1 MSTEA
6 WDALK
11 ASYRIGDLTMPC
23 CSGIAIPKTS
33 PNGHHFFA
41 HHVGECTSAP
51 ETIWHLNA
59 KVLVTDALRNLGIE
73 CQPER
78 QGGISDKKWIADIF
92 FTYAGREIVVELQHS
107 YQTLAAYR
115 KRQKRYEEY
124 GLECYWLLYQPRFY
138 PLAKSIVK
146 WRIRHEFGGRFPEES
161 IFACVSDLPALILE
175 TEPNP
180 IVRGAG
186 RSSAALHEWLRGV
199 LCQRFQWKNG
209 LWDLLEDPEHSVANR
224 LLAESEPT

>member
-1 MSTEA
+1 MDTIS
-6 WDALK
+6 
-11 ASYRIGDLTMPC
+11 SRTMWVNARPPQRRY
-23 CSGIAIPKTS
+23 GTS
-33 PNGHHFFA
+33 MQKF
-41 HHVGECTSAP
+41 
-51 ETIWHLNA
+51 WLQM
-59 KVLVTDALRNLGIE
+59 LY
-73 CQPER
+73 
-78 QGGISDKKWIADIF
+78 GISESSASQNDRAEFQIRSGSPTF
-92 FTYAGREIVVELQHS
+92 FSLMAVPRLSSNFSIPTKRF
-107 YQTLAAYR
+107 AAYR